1 MRWKKGEKE
10 RRVADLFCRHLGKG
24 WYVESDHR
32 ESPDFLISDGQERF
46 GLELTELRQT
56 GAQDEAIDYDRA
68 FKADVC
74 DVWLYDDSVNDWQV
88 TFHYRLTQGGTYT
101 VPRPKDRDQVITE
114 LRQLVRTVTP
124 DMSEK
129 SAKVRF
135 NGDHPK
141 AASYGWDT
149 DTLWVDEAPYPILH
163 CYIESIR
170 MQHSPVAVVGLP
182 RSNLDVGM
190 IGIVRARFRKQFED
204 KLSKLSRYRA
214 RVPDGAPLVL
224 LIWSSG
230 ASVTQHFDP
239 RTIDVIR
246 EEVRKLSA
254 LSKDRFDDVW
264 FGADLMMETLTV
276 GNPRFDKIA

>member
-24 WYVESDHR
+24 WHVESDHR

-68 FKADVC
+68 FKAKVC
-74 DVWLYDDSVNDWQV
+74 DAWLHDDSVNHWQV
-88 TFHYRLTQGGTYT
+88 TLHYRLTQGGTYT
-101 VPRPKDRDQVITE
+101 VPLPKDRNQVITE
-114 LRQLVRTVTP
+114 LKQLVRTLAP
-124 DMSEK
+124 DMSARIAE
-129 SAKVRF
+129 VRF
-135 NGDHPK
+135 NRDHPK
-141 AASYGWDT
+141 ASSCGWST
-149 DTLWVDEAPYPILH
+149 DTLWVDEAPYPVLH
-163 CYIESIR
+163 RYIKSIW
-170 MQHSPVAVVGLP
+170 MHHSPVAVVGPP

-190 IGIVRARFRKQFED
+190 SGIGQVRFRQQFKN
-204 KLSKLSRYRA
+204 KLLKLNRYRA
-214 RVPDGAPLVL
+214 RVPDNTPLAL

-264 FGADLMMETLTV
+264 FGADLMMEAPTI